1 MLALFARPQPCACT
15 LHAARRAL
23 NREVNTL
30 AQLRSATTLERI
42 RPTGGQLPRFTYNTQ
57 HLTEIAYLVR
67 LAEIERSQRQRRL
80 DPGALPDVARAF
92 EDLARRADVPADEH
106 PGLLAQAAAMWS
118 LAGYQANASVLA
130 RQLLE
135 ALTSEGTVAEP
146 PARPVPERLA
156 CLVAALIARDIDLVL
171 RLATDAVEAVQT
183 LGEELADGA
192 GDGLIDLGDAALLA
206 AYGLVG
212 RAAGSAAG
220 FWREGS
226 PEAAK
231 AALDSVREASGVLL
245 RAYVVDSW
253 LLVHTRAAVLADAF
267 AVSPWRRLRGHVRD
281 WNGLWRRHIRLLAH
295 ANPPIVEL
303 WPSQLRALDKGFLGT
318 ATLAVHMPTSA
329 GTTRLAEYA
338 LLAALADLTS
348 DRLGVF
354 IVPSRALAAEVEER
368 LHGSLGRVGLRVS
381 ALFGGFDHL
390 DYELDLLENTDVLVA
405 TAEKLDLLFRQ
416 EPGLADRLAVVIVDE
431 AHLLHQR
438 DRGLG
443 LEFLTGRL
451 RRRAPKARVLLMSAV
466 LPNVEDIGRW
476 LEPEAAGLNVIKEQ
490 WTPSRL
496 VTGIF
501 HWERGRPAIG
511 QTGTV
516 RYPGDEFFLPSVLRR
531 ERRTNRVD
539 STPYPKN
546 KNEDAAELALHYE
559 RLGPV
564 LIGVATKPQCE

>member
-1 MLALFARPQPCACT
+1 M
-15 LHAARRAL
+15 
-23 NREVNTL
+23 
-30 AQLRSATTLERI
+30 
-42 RPTGGQLPRFTYNTQ
+42 
-57 HLTEIAYLVR
+57 
-67 LAEIERSQRQRRL
+67 
-80 DPGALPDVARAF
+80 
-92 EDLARRADVPADEH
+92 
-106 PGLLAQAAAMWS
+106 
-118 LAGYQANASVLA
+118 
-130 RQLLE
+130 
-135 ALTSEGTVAEP
+135 
-146 PARPVPERLA
+146 
-156 CLVAALIARDIDLVL
+156 
-171 RLATDAVEAVQT
+171 
-183 LGEELADGA
+183 
-192 GDGLIDLGDAALLA
+192 
-206 AYGLVG
+206 
-212 RAAGSAAG
+212 
-220 FWREGS
+220 
-226 PEAAK
+226 
-231 AALDSVREASGVLL
+231 
-245 RAYVVDSW
+245 
-253 LLVHTRAAVLADAF
+253 
-267 AVSPWRRLRGHVRD
+267 
-281 WNGLWRRHIRLLAH
+281 
-295 ANPPIVEL
+295 
-303 WPSQLRALDKGFLGT
+303 
-318 ATLAVHMPTSA
+318 
-329 GTTRLAEYA
+329 
-338 LLAALADLTS
+338 
-348 DRLGVF
+348 
-354 IVPSRALAAEVEER
+354 
-368 LHGSLGRVGLRVS
+368 
-381 ALFGGFDHL
+381 
-390 DYELDLLENTDVLVA
+390 A

-564 LIGVATKPQCE
+564 LIGVATKPHCEWVAASLERALARPTPARSATLALPPGQDAERQALADLIAETAGRNHPLVNYVRAGYGYHHADLPDEARRGLERAFRSGALRILVATSTLSQGVNLPAHTVIIAYVQRGATLDTLIPVREFANLAGRAGRAFTETEGHVVLIAKDEHEARRLKRRYLRSHPEKVESVLYQLYRQLLAQRLPSIPHERLPANTDLADAASHVEPRLLEPLDAQLLVLAAED